1 MSIKLVR
8 RKASQVQADL
18 VAIGV
23 VDGQELKGAVTEF
36 GKDERD
42 TITARARRLSFKGKV
57 NSSMIVQLGDRDVAL
72 VGVGKGDTADSWRRA
87 ASSARNA
94 ATVSRAA
101 TFAFALDDAARPLDV
116 LGPVVEGIGLTGYS
130 YEKYKTRKSETSY
143 GGPRAISVTSPSL
156 SESGRAAETLAYA
169 QEVCDAVFFARDL
182 VNEMP
187 TAKPPG
193 YLASVARQI
202 ARGNGRLRCD
212 VWQGERLRR
221 EKMNGIIAVSSG
233 SKNSG
238 ALIKLVYKP
247 RRRARAR
254 VALIGKGITFDSG
267 GLSLKPAKSMET
279 MKMDMSGAALV
290 LAVMRALPALEPA
303 VEVHGFVASAENMP
317 GQNAQKPGDII
328 RYRNGVTA
336 EVLNTDA
343 EGRLVLADALCLAG
357 EIEPDYIVDAATLT
371 GACMVALGLRIGGIM
386 GTDQALVD
394 DLIAI
399 GREAGEGLWQLP
411 LVEDYAEEIRSP
423 IADIKNIGGGYA
435 GTIAAALFLR
445 HFVGKNK
452 WAHLDIA
459 GPAWT
464 DRALPYTPR
473 GGTGFAI
480 RTVLGWLDKIG

>member
-23 VDGQELKGAVTEF
+23 VEGQELKGAVAGLAKE
-36 GKDERD
+36 DRD
-42 TITARARRLSFKGKV
+42 AITARAKRIGFKGKV
-57 NSSMIVQLGDRDVAL
+57 NSAMIVQLTGHDVAL
-72 VGVGKGDTADSWRRA
+72 VGVGKGDTVDAWRRA

-94 ATVSRAA
+94 ATVSRA
-101 TFAFALDDAARPLDV
+101 TTYAFALDDAARPLDV
-116 LGPVVEGIGLTGYS
+116 LAAVIEGTLLTGYT
-130 YEKYKTRKSETSY
+130 YEKYKTKKSETSY
-143 GGPRAISVTSPSL
+143 GGPRTITITSPSL
-156 SESGRAAETLAYA
+156 SDTGRAVETLART
-169 QEVCDAVFFARDL
+169 QEVCDAVCFARDL
-182 VNEMP
+182 VNEIP

-193 YLASVARQI
+193 HLAAVARQV
-202 ARGNGRLRCD
+202 ARGSARLRCD

-233 SKNSG
+233 SRNSG
-238 ALIKLVYKP
+238 ALIKLIYKP
-247 RRRARAR
+247 RRRPRAR

-290 LAVMRALPALEPA
+290 LAVMRALPELDPA
-303 VEVHGFVASAENMP
+303 VEVHGFIASAENMP

-357 EIEPDYIVDAATLT
+357 EIDPDYIVDAATLT

-394 DLIAI
+394 DIIAV
-399 GREAGEGLWQLP
+399 GKDAGEGLWQLP
-411 LVEDYAEEIRSP
+411 LVEDYAEEIRSS

-480 RTVLGWLDKIG
+480 RTVLGWLDRIG